1 MMHMVFWC
9 FVQAIL
15 SGVPAAASR
24 CLVNHGEPKMI
35 WELMCI
41 AVLLEETLLIRMF
54 RLDIEGSRLGT
65 SKKSTL
71 FHCRIAE
78 FSIMAFALI
87 DDGCDG
93 CGDDP
98 FPAFPARGWSMR
110 RGHRKAIE
118 TRIIRKSE
126 SLERI
131 RWSNAPSLANVGLG
145 RSAVKRSVNRS
156 SRRFEKEEMDS

>member
-1 MMHMVFWC
+1 
-9 FVQAIL
+9 
-15 SGVPAAASR
+15 
-24 CLVNHGEPKMI
+24 
-35 WELMCI
+35 MCI

-54 RLDIEGSRLGT
+54 RLDIDGSRLGT

-156 SRRFEKEEMDS
+156 CLDVLRRKRWAARQSKLGYYLDSFQVTSMH

>member
-1 MMHMVFWC
+1 
-9 FVQAIL
+9 
-15 SGVPAAASR
+15 
-24 CLVNHGEPKMI
+24 
-35 WELMCI
+35 
-41 AVLLEETLLIRMF
+41 
-54 RLDIEGSRLGT
+54 
-65 SKKSTL
+65 
-71 FHCRIAE
+71 
-78 FSIMAFALI
+78 MACALI

-126 SLERI
+126 SLEKI

-156 SRRFEKEEMDS
+156 SRRFEKEEMGS